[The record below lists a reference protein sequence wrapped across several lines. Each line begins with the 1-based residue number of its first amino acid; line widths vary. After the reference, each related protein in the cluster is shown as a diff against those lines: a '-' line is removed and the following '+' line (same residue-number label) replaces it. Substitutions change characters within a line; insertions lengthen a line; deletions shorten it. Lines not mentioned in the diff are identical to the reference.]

1 WLFFDSMSD
10 RIHNE
15 KNIPL
20 VDRVPDFEKWIETA
34 GKDNYFFLD
43 LDDLRKQAR
52 PSSQKFTENDMRRLR
67 LFRDGA
73 FFFYENSSV
82 NYQ

>member
-1 WLFFDSMSD
+1 
-10 RIHNE
+10 
-15 KNIPL
+15 
-20 VDRVPDFEKWIETA
+20 ETA
-34 GKDNYFFLD
+34 GKDNYFFPD
-43 LDDLRKQAR
+43 LDELRKQAR

-73 FFFYENSSV
+73 IFFYENSSV

>member
-1 WLFFDSMSD
+1 MSD
-10 RIHNE
+10 RVHND
-15 KNIPL
+15 KNISC
-20 VDRVPDFEKWIETA
+20 VSRVPDFDLWLAEAEKGGEGFFNVIDARRA
-34 GKDNYFFLD
+34 GPGPMSQRFNEDE
-43 LDDLRKQAR
+43 LRQ
-52 PSSQKFTENDMRRLR
+52 LR